1 MIETR
6 TTNMRAL
13 IIADEPLA
21 RTAIA
26 NVLAK
31 RHDVEN
37 FESAG
42 DVIDAVSKLSSACYD
57 VLVLDLSMPEL
68 TGLGLLDRMK
78 TAGQAV
84 PPVVFV
90 TAHEEHAIAAFEQ
103 HAVDYVLKPFASE
116 RLNEALDV
124 ASRRTDG
131 ARMARPADAPPQRQ
145 QLSRQQPSQIAIKAN
160 GRIFFI
166 DPAQVVTVQ
175 AQGNYVL
182 LRRETGSYLLRG
194 SISVMAEKLKPYGF
208 VRIHRSVLVNRL
220 KVDEIKPWT
229 TGEYGLRLKDGKEYT
244 VTRTYKKNLKELAT
258 SWIGTDAFS

>member
-1 MIETR
+1 
-6 TTNMRAL
+6 MRAL

-37 FESAG
+37 FESAS
-42 DVIDAVSKLSSACYD
+42 DAIDALTKLSSARYD
-57 VLVLDLSMPEL
+57 VLVIDFSIPGLS
-68 TGLGLLDRMK
+68 GIGLLDRMK
-78 TAGQAV
+78 TAGQAI

-90 TAHEEHAIAAFEQ
+90 TAHEEDALAAFEQ
-103 HAVDYVLKPFASE
+103 HAVDYVLKPFAHE
-116 RLNEALDV
+116 RLNEALDA

-131 ARMARPADAPPQRQ
+131 DRMARPVDAPPQRQ
-145 QLSRQQPSQIAIKAN
+145 QLSRPQPSQIAIKVS

-166 DPAQVVTVQ
+166 DPAQVIAVQ

-182 LRRETGSYLLRG
+182 LKRETGSYLLRV

-244 VTRTYKKNLKELAT
+244 VTRTYKKNLKDLAT
-258 SWIGTDAFS
+258 SWIGTDAFT

>member
-1 MIETR
+1 
-6 TTNMRAL
+6 MRAL

-57 VLVLDLSMPEL
+57 VLVLDLSMPEV

-90 TAHEEHAIAAFEQ
+90 TAHEQHAIAAFEQ
-103 HAVDYVLKPFASE
+103 HAVDYVLKPFANE

>member
-1 MIETR
+1 
-6 TTNMRAL
+6 MRAL

-90 TAHEEHAIAAFEQ
+90 TAHEQHAIAAFEQ
-103 HAVDYVLKPFASE
+103 HAVDYVLKPFANE

>member
-90 TAHEEHAIAAFEQ
+90 TAHEQHAIAAFEQ
-103 HAVDYVLKPFASE
+103 HAVDYVLKPFANE

>member
-1 MIETR
+1 
-6 TTNMRAL
+6 MRAL
-13 IIADEPLA
+13 IIADETLA
-21 RTAIA
+21 RAAIA

-37 FESAG
+37 FESAS
-42 DVIDAVSKLSSACYD
+42 DASDALTKLSSARYD
-57 VLVLDLSMPEL
+57 VLVLDFSIPGLS
-68 TGLGLLDRMK
+68 GIGLLDRMK
-78 TAGQAV
+78 TTGQAV

-90 TAHEEHAIAAFEQ
+90 TAHEEDALAAFEQ
-103 HAVDYVLKPFASE
+103 HAVDYVLKPFAHE
-116 RLNEALDV
+116 RLNEALDA

-131 ARMARPADAPPQRQ
+131 DRMARAVDAPPQRQ
-145 QLSRQQPSQIAIKAN
+145 QLSRPQPSQIAIKVS

-166 DPAQVVTVQ
+166 DPAQVVAVQ

-182 LRRETGSYLLRG
+182 LKRETGSYLLRG

-244 VTRTYKKNLKELAT
+244 VTRTYKKNLKDLAT
-258 SWIGTDAFS
+258 SWIGTDVFT